1 MDEQNRLTSVFT
13 DPSIRRKTVTAIL
26 SHLDTR
32 SAKHTLTKTECLQLW
47 RGFHVAVYMHD
58 SKNALSVQNLLREI
72 AGTFATI
79 ARKDDELAAA
89 SDHDSEHQLDQWLE
103 PYHTAFHE
111 TITREWASIDSHRM
125 NKYLLLVRFVMQQL
139 FRICFKPQQNVNQGQ
154 IKASKK
160 TVSRKRASTVD
171 AEVSKSRKATS
182 ILTTLR
188 TVGPL
193 NPKDPKIPNGLRLH
207 ILDIWV
213 DELFGSLSALEA
225 ESEAVVDDDDGG
237 RSTESTIALFREP
250 LVAIAESHSGAQKN
264 IRERAKE
271 AIADFDEKIATL
283 SNSAANDS
291 SE

>member
-1 MDEQNRLTSVFT
+1 
-13 DPSIRRKTVTAIL
+13 
-26 SHLDTR
+26 
-32 SAKHTLTKTECLQLW
+32 
-47 RGFHVAVYMHD
+47 MHD

-213 DELFGSLSALEA
+213 DELFGTLSALEA